1 MGRNKYEVTGM
12 NRYLESNSVVDW
24 RNVTRSKAFMECM
37 NYFDTSDNETR
48 SILLSINEADQAMV
62 MQGLATKLY
71 SYIVSKVD
79 QIDFGTIPLSKG
91 DITKVEHYD
100 QLLDCLNVL
109 GQILQNYRQPLD
121 DLDTINIALQNIT
134 DRTELW
140 KKAFRLNVDTVILV
154 YNTMVLSVFC
164 ATSLMIAS
172 HIEFIKTGDNA
183 GYEIAFDKT
192 AKIRTKDKLLH
203 RSLNDFNNAC
213 SKNELDKTLQQAI
226 ANHATKKVSA
236 VNASGEWLS
245 YKNDL
250 FIESNPQVLIGYAIS
265 VGKPLREALEISFKR
280 YPKMRR
286 FYEAHP
292 FSESNQEM
300 RLLKEKGMI
309 LLGNLNEGTRQIE
322 IEQDPDYRG
331 FIASLEQEI
340 TNTHLGQL
348 DKQHLSTGCLI
359 VQSEASLFDKYL
371 EKINESVTIRTGLVM
386 ESAEEIQPIAEGI
399 ISNLAAAAF
408 APGEYLLKGVA
419 AGAVT
424 VGGWLSGHPI
434 IAGIGAFI
442 IGVILIIKIIRN
454 AIFYFYQAR
463 VKVSDWADTQASLLY
478 MNALNVQNDLT
489 KDEKTRKEIAAKHK
503 RLADQFHKIADK
515 IRVADTA
522 AENNASKEIAAM
534 DNTKVTVG
542 DLQVAT
548 PSGNSSLF

>member
-1 MGRNKYEVTGM
+1 MGRSKYEVTGM
-12 NRYLESNSVVDW
+12 NRYLESNSVTDW
-24 RNVTRSKAFMECM
+24 RNVTRSKAFMECIR
-37 NYFDTSDNETR
+37 YFDTTDNETR

-71 SYIVSKVD
+71 GYIVSKVD

-91 DITKVEHYD
+91 DVTKVEHYN
-100 QLLDCLNVL
+100 QLLDCLNIL
-109 GQILQNYRQPLD
+109 GQILKNYRQPLD
-121 DLDTINIALQNIT
+121 DLDTINIALQNIQ

-140 KKAFRLNVDTVILV
+140 KKGFRMGVGTVMIV

-192 AKIRTKDKLLH
+192 SKIRTKDKLLH
-203 RSLNDFNNAC
+203 QSLNDFNNAC

-226 ANHATKKVSA
+226 VNGAAKKESA
-236 VNASGEWLS
+236 GNGEWLS
-245 YKNDL
+245 YKGDL
-250 FIESNPQVLIGYAIS
+250 FIESNPQVIAGYAIAA
-265 VGKPLREALEISFKR
+265 GKPLREALELSFKR
-280 YPKMRR
+280 YPSMRR

-292 FSESNQEM
+292 FSESPQEM

-309 LLGNLNEGTRQIE
+309 LLGNLNEDTRQIVV
-322 IEQDPDYRG
+322 EQESDYKG

-348 DKQHLSTGCLI
+348 DKQLLSTGCIL
-359 VQSEASLFDKYL
+359 VQSEANLFDQYL
-371 EKINESVTIRTGLVM
+371 EKINESVTIRTGLIM
-386 ESAEEIQPIAEGI
+386 ESTEEIQPIAEGI

-424 VGGWLSGHPI
+424 VGGWLAGHPI
-434 IAGIGAFI
+434 IAGIGAFVLGI
-442 IGVILIIKIIRN
+442 ILIIKIIRN

-463 VKVSDWADTQASLLY
+463 VKISDWADTQASLLY

-522 AENNASKEIAAM
+522 AEVNANKEIATM
-534 DNTKVTVG
+534 DNQRLTVG